1 MKLEDRTK
9 KWLVAGGAG
18 IIGICMLVLITGQFG
33 GKQVET
39 TPEAT
44 EAVTI
49 EEVIVET
56 TKDEEILV
64 TTNEETVSVSQAE
77 TEEEKRTTAAGTT
90 EEVQELQ
97 PEATKPAEPS
107 EKEKHDPTRK
117 PNGEEVTPTT
127 TAVPST
133 EAVVETTQAP
143 PVENVPETTI
153 APTEESTAVQA
164 TEPAGEA
171 QKEGQVY
178 VPGFGWVDPVGTT
191 VEAGD
196 SDGDIN
202 KQIGSMD

>member
-1 MKLEDRTK
+1 MNLDDRTK

-18 IIGICMLVLITGQFG
+18 IIGICMLVLITGQFS

-39 TPEAT
+39 TPETT
-44 EAVTI
+44 EAVTTK
-49 EEVIVET
+49 EVSVET
-56 TKDEEILV
+56 TEDEGILV
-64 TTNEETVSVSQAE
+64 TTAEEIVGVSQTE
-77 TEEEKRTTAAGTT
+77 TEAEKRTTAVETT

-97 PEATKPAEPS
+97 PEATKPAEPP
-107 EKEKHDPTRK
+107 EKVKHDPTRK
-117 PNGEEVTPTT
+117 PNGEEVITTMADVPT
-127 TAVPST
+127 S
-133 EAVVETTQAP
+133 ETTLAP
-143 PVENVPETTI
+143 PAETVPETTV

-164 TEPAGEA
+164 TEPVGEA
-171 QKEGQVY
+171 PKEGQVY

>member
-1 MKLEDRTK
+1 MKLDDRTK

-39 TPEAT
+39 TPETT
-44 EAVTI
+44 EALTS
-49 EEVIVET
+49 EEVTVET
-56 TKDEEILV
+56 TEDEGILV
-64 TTNEETVSVSQAE
+64 TTAVEAVSVSE
-77 TEEEKRTTAAGTT
+77 TETEAEKRTTAAKTI

-107 EKEKHDPTRK
+107 EKVKHDLTRK
-117 PNGEEVTPTT
+117 PNGEEVTLTPTS
-127 TAVPST
+127 VPTS

-143 PVENVPETTI
+143 PAETVPETTI

-164 TEPAGEA
+164 TEPVGEA
-171 QKEGQVY
+171 PKEGQVY

>member
-44 EAVTI
+44 EAVTT

-56 TKDEEILV
+56 TKNEEILV

-97 PEATKPAEPS
+97 PEATKPVEPPE
-107 EKEKHDPTRK
+107 EKKHDPTTK
-117 PNGEEVTPTT
+117 PNGEDVIPTT
-127 TAVPST
+127 TVTPLT
-133 EAVVETTQAP
+133 EAETTQAQSEA
-143 PVENVPETTI
+143 VLETTVS
-153 APTEESTAVQA
+153 PPESTEVPL
-164 TEPAGEA
+164 TETPGEA
-171 QKEGQVY
+171 PKEGQVY
-178 VPGFGWVDPVGTT
+178 VPGFGWVDPSGSTGEYV
-191 VEAGD
+191 D

-202 KQIGSMD
+202 KQVGSMD

>member
-1 MKLEDRTK
+1 MNLDDRTK

-18 IIGICMLVLITGQFG
+18 IIGICMLVLITGQFS

-39 TPEAT
+39 TLETT
-44 EAVTI
+44 EAITTK
-49 EEVIVET
+49 EASVET
-56 TKDEEILV
+56 TEDEGVLV
-64 TTNEETVSVSQAE
+64 TTAEETVSVSQLE
-77 TEEEKRTTAAGTT
+77 TEAEKRTTEAETT

-107 EKEKHDPTRK
+107 EKVKHDPTRK
-117 PNGEEVTPTT
+117 PNGEEIIPTT
-127 TAVPST
+127 ADVPTS
-133 EAVVETTQAP
+133 EAVVETTQAAP
-143 PVENVPETTI
+143 AESVPETTI
-153 APTEESTAVQA
+153 APTEESTTVQA
-164 TEPAGEA
+164 TEPVGEA
-171 QKEGQVY
+171 PKEGQVY

>member
-1 MKLEDRTK
+1 MNLDDRTK

-18 IIGICMLVLITGQFG
+18 IIGIYMLVLITGQFG

-39 TPEAT
+39 TPETT
-44 EAVTI
+44 EAVTTK
-49 EEVIVET
+49 EVSVET
-56 TKDEEILV
+56 TEDEGILV
-64 TTNEETVSVSQAE
+64 TTAEEIVGVSQTE
-77 TEEEKRTTAAGTT
+77 TEAEKRTTAVETT

-97 PEATKPAEPS
+97 PEATKPAEPP
-107 EKEKHDPTRK
+107 EKVKHDPTRK
-117 PNGEEVTPTT
+117 PNGEEVITTMADVPT
-127 TAVPST
+127 S
-133 EAVVETTQAP
+133 ETTLAP
-143 PVENVPETTI
+143 PAETVPETTV

-164 TEPAGEA
+164 TEPVGEA
-171 QKEGQVY
+171 PKEGQVY